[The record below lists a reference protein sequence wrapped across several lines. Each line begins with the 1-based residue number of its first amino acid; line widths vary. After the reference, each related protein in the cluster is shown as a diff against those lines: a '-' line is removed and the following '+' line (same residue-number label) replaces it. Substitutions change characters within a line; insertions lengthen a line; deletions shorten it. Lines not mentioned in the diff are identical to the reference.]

1 MEHGELVAD
10 VARQGASA
18 PDGALLRRLPSAPR
32 AAVDGPAPLTEVML
46 VYLDHL
52 RAERGLAQN
61 TLDAYRRDLELYAR
75 YLREHGIGGPLEVSE
90 EDVEAFVA
98 WVRGQITLSGRPY
111 AATSV
116 ARTVVAVR
124 GLHRFLAREG
134 LTADDVAADVGT
146 PATLRSLPKA
156 ISVEQVERL
165 LDTVVGDHP
174 RDVRDRAILELLY
187 SSGLRISELVGLDV
201 DDIDRVE
208 RLVTVT
214 GKGSRMRVVPFGA
227 AAGNALDTWLV
238 RGRAAMMP
246 SSSAAFV
253 NVRGKRLTRQ
263 GVWKIVKTR
272 SASARLDAAVSP
284 HTLRHS
290 FATHLLDGGADVR
303 AVQELLGHASV
314 TTTQIYTLVSRTRL
328 RQVYEQAHPR
338 ARRSG

>member
-1 MEHGELVAD
+1 MERGELIAG
-10 VARQGASA
+10 VARQG
-18 PDGALLRRLPSAPR
+18 DGAPEGALSPRLLSAPR
-32 AAVDGPAPLTEVML
+32 AALESPAPLSEIML
-46 VYLDHL
+46 VYLAHL
-52 RAERGLAQN
+52 RVERGLAHN

-75 YLREHGIGGPLEVSE
+75 YLQEHGIDGPVEVRE

-98 WVRGQITLSGRPY
+98 WVRQQTTAKGRPY

-134 LTADDVAADVGT
+134 LAADDVAADIGT
-146 PATLRSLPKA
+146 PATTRALPKA

-165 LDTVVGDHP
+165 LDAVVGDQP
-174 RDVRDRAILELLY
+174 RDVRDRAILELMY

-201 DDIDRVE
+201 DDIDRME

-214 GKGSRMRVVPFGA
+214 GKGARMRVVPFGA
-227 AAGNALDTWLV
+227 AAAAALDRWLV
-238 RGRAAMMP
+238 QGRAATMP
-246 SSSAAFV
+246 STSAAFV
-253 NVRGKRLTRQ
+253 NVRGRRLTRQ

-272 SASARLDAAVSP
+272 SAIARLDSPVTP

-314 TTTQIYTLVSRTRL
+314 TTTQVYTLVSRARL

-338 ARRSG
+338 ARR